1 MPLRADRVRELQKAK
16 GYSNRYIANL
26 IGVNENTVSRW
37 ANGNRQP
44 GSLSLNQLAAALEV
58 TLDYLMGISDDPS
71 PPSTELGELSIEE
84 QRVLWAFRRGGR
96 KAVKRLFE
104 KDDE

>member
-1 MPLRADRVRELQKAK
+1 MPLRADRVRELQRAK

-44 GSLSLNQLAAALEV
+44 GSLSLNQLAAALDV
-58 TLDYLMGISDDPS
+58 SLDYLMGINDDPT
-71 PPSTELGELSIEE
+71 PPSSDIGDLSEE
-84 QRVLWAFRRGGR
+84 EKRILWAFRRGGR
-96 KAVKRLFE
+96 KAIRRLLE

>member
-1 MPLRADRVRELQKAK
+1 MPLRADRLQQLQRDK
-16 GYSNRYIANL
+16 GYTNRYIANL

-44 GSLSLNQLAAALEV
+44 GSLSLNQLAAVLEV

-71 PPSTELGELSIEE
+71 PPSTELGELSEEE
-84 QRVLWAFRRGGR
+84 QRILWAFRRAGR
-96 KAVKRLFE
+96 KGIRRLLD

>member
-1 MPLRADRVRELQKAK
+1 MPLRADRMRELLKSK
-16 GYSNRYIANL
+16 GYSNRYISNL

-58 TLDYLMGISDDPS
+58 TLDYLMGISDDPT
-71 PPSTELGELSIEE
+71 PPSSEIGELSEE
-84 QRVLWAFRRGGR
+84 EKRFVWAFRRGGR
-96 KAVKRLFE
+96 KGIKRLLD
-104 KDDE
+104 DDE